1 MSSTSHSDP
10 RFHGKQRLL
19 LRIEKFSRERY
30 RLVFLTAILAVVV
43 SSFLGSRLAMQSDV
57 LELIPKGNPKVDTF
71 RDALRDFG
79 AIDYLLILLE
89 AGPDQGPDE
98 LEDFADVLAEKLEAN
113 TAMVDV
119 VEYRFLPDER
129 FLDLFYRN
137 ALLFL
142 PYDHIEEFKAK
153 LTDESIARQINA
165 NRLSLSSPAAALAQG
180 LIVNDPLGL
189 MPFFVERLL
198 GRRGGLHVDLSDGY
212 YLSMDGKNLIMLVK
226 PTEPSQNLDFNRKL
240 LASVDSYVA
249 RTRDELGAEDGE
261 SSPSIAVRYG
271 GNYAVALE
279 ENRLI
284 LDDARRNLVI
294 SLVAVSLLYW
304 LCYRRFAALLYSSL
318 PLMVGQAMTL
328 ALAFVFLGELNAASA
343 SFTALLMGLGTD
355 FTIVMY
361 ARYIEERQAGRSLTH
376 ATELMVGETGLGVF
390 TGVITSAG
398 TFFSMCFSR
407 FKGLD
412 DLGFLIGGGILL
424 CGVTILFLMPAMI
437 TWNEGVRRR
446 KVDSVKKLH
455 LQSFLLEHL
464 ISISARH
471 RWPVLAVVA
480 VLTGAGAW
488 LGTQL
493 EFDHSLN
500 ALRSDRSAALQVQND
515 ITDRFGASLSYMMAI
530 SRGATLEQAVARA
543 EQVEERLKPFVAS
556 GVIGSYDS
564 ILTYLPGA
572 DEQSRIIEA
581 VGADREG
588 AFDPVRIRTAFL
600 RALDDNGFRTE
611 PFEGYLQQMAA
622 FLAPERPITLAD
634 LENQGLGRLVDR
646 YVHRERGEVRIVTYL
661 YPTSPEWKRVPPPG
675 LEDQLSAGDD
685 NIVVTGTN
693 VVGVEL
699 KNIFYVDIYRAIA
712 AGMVLVFL
720 LLLVDFRSLKLSVIA
735 MAQLVTGVI
744 MMLGAMKLADVHLN
758 YVNAFVATMILGVG
772 IDYSIHL
779 IHRMH
784 LTRGAVEPGL
794 LETGKAV
801 VIAALTN
808 MAGFGTLTLGNY
820 PALKSFGFV
829 ALLGSITC
837 LFTSLTLVPALMGR
851 SGNADA
857 GRTIGS
863 EPTS

>member
-10 RFHGKQRLL
+10 KFHGKQRLL

-43 SSFLGSRLAMQSDV
+43 SSFLGARLEMQSDV

-89 AGPDQGPDE
+89 AGEDQAPDE
-98 LEDFADVLAEKLEAN
+98 IEDFADVLAEKLDAN
-113 TAMVDV
+113 SAMIDV
-119 VEYRFLPDER
+119 VEYRFQPDER
-129 FLDLFYRN
+129 FLELFYRN

-142 PYDHIEEFKAK
+142 PYEQIDEFRAK
-153 LTDESIARQINA
+153 LTDESISRQISA
-165 NRLSLSSPAAALAQG
+165 NRLSLSSPAATLSQS

-198 GRRGGLHVDLSDGY
+198 GRRGALHVDLSDGY
-212 YLSMDGKNLIMLVK
+212 YLSMDGKSLIMLVK
-226 PTEPSQNLDFNRKL
+226 PTQPSQKLDFNRKL
-240 LASVDSYVA
+240 LASVDMAVVQ
-249 RTRDELGAEDGE
+249 TREELEEEDGE
-261 SSPSIAVRYG
+261 PSDGITVRFG

-284 LDDARRNLVI
+284 LDDARRNLTI

-361 ARYIEERQAGRSLTH
+361 ARYIEERQAGRSIAH
-376 ATELMVGETGLGVF
+376 ATEAMVGETGLGVF

-398 TFFSMCFSR
+398 TFFAMCFSR

-424 CGVTILFLMPAMI
+424 CGVAILFLMPAMI
-437 TWNEGVRRR
+437 TWNEGVRKR

-464 ISISARH
+464 IPISARH
-471 RWPVLAVVA
+471 RWPVMAVVA
-480 VLTGAGAW
+480 VLTGVGAW
-488 LGTQL
+488 LATQL
-493 EFDHSLN
+493 EFDHGLN

-530 SRGATLEQAVARA
+530 SRGATLDEAVARA
-543 EQVEERLKPFVAS
+543 EQVEQRLQPFVES
-556 GVIGSYDS
+556 GIVGSYDS

-572 DEQSRIIEA
+572 DEQARIIEA
-581 VGADREG
+581 VRADRE
-588 AFDPVRIRTAFL
+588 ASFDPGRIRTAFL
-600 RALDDNGFRTE
+600 EALDENGFRTE
-611 PFEGYLQQMAA
+611 PFARHLEQMEA
-622 FLAPERPITLAD
+622 FLTPERPITLAD
-634 LENQGLGRLVDR
+634 LEQQGLGRLVDR
-646 YVHRERGEVRIVTYL
+646 YVHRDGGEVRIVTYL
-661 YPTSPEWKRVPPPG
+661 YPTAPEWKKVPPPG
-675 LEDQLSAGDD
+675 LEDRLSAGDD

-699 KNIFYVDIYRAIA
+699 KNIFYVDIFRSIA

-720 LLLVDFRSLKLSVIA
+720 LLLADFRSVKLSMIA

-784 LTRGAVEPGL
+784 LTRGAIEPGL

-801 VIAALTN
+801 AIAALTN

-851 SGNADA
+851 PAKPGATDERSA
-857 GRTIGS
+857 
-863 EPTS
+863 PLV